1 MQSFRYYLKYPRKL
15 GVALVHRL
23 EWLPDKI
30 YLQLL
35 YFFEMGKP
43 LNLKAPRTFQ
53 EKIQW
58 LKLYNRKPEYT
69 EMVDK
74 YAVKNL
80 VGSVIGAEFIIP
92 TIGVWNKFSDIDF
105 DKLPNKFVLKTTHGG
120 GNCGVIICRDKSK
133 FDKEEAK
140 QKLEV
145 SLRSSIYRSMREWPY
160 KNVPRRIVA
169 EQLLEIPDSEDLSD
183 YKIFCFN
190 GEPKYIQVIQDRNTR
205 ETIDFYDT
213 DWNHQDFIGL
223 LNKSAVP
230 GKLVPKPDNLAE
242 MLNAAKLIAGNT
254 IFLRVDMY
262 RVEEKIYF
270 GEATFFPASGFGY
283 FTPKEWNSK
292 LGNLISLYSI
302 TPRQSDM

>member
-223 LNKSAVP
+223 NKSAVP

-283 FTPKEWNSK
+283 FTPKEWNSE